1 MRFETRIKTKPV
13 KTCIT
18 REQLRNF
25 IKSLIPDSM
34 IPREDTLIDD
44 VIISATNILQKYLG
58 VSFITQTLELYA
70 EGVEQ
75 DLKLYYGPVQAITTV
90 KFVDAAGVKT
100 LTTSFIEVGLD
111 FKLLRFTSL
120 INTAS
125 GVVTYNVE
133 VEYITGYGLTPD
145 TVPEQIRLG
154 IMQQCAADLEFR
166 SENQNI
172 PLMVVSNDARS
183 TVHNLNQVIAFG

>member
-1 MRFETRIKTKPV
+1 MILESRIKSKPV
-13 KTCIT
+13 LTCVE
-18 REQLRNF
+18 REVMRNF
-25 IKSLIPDSM
+25 MKSTIPDSM

-58 VSFITQTLELYA
+58 ISFITQTLELYA

-75 DLKLYYGPVQAITTV
+75 DLKLIYGPIDTITTV
-90 KFVDAAGVKT
+90 KFIDAAGVKT
-100 LTTSFIEVGLD
+100 LTTAYVEVGLD
-111 FKLLRFTSL
+111 FITLRFTSL
-120 INTAS
+120 INTAT

-133 VEYITGYGLTPD
+133 VEYIAGYGLLPSA
-145 TVPEQIRLG
+145 VPEQIRLG
-154 IMQQCAADLEFR
+154 VMQQAAADLEFR

-172 PLMVVSNDARS
+172 PLLVVSNDARS